1 LRKGEEVKRRWLIF
15 HCDHDDCWIVSRL
28 DEGSDICLG
37 VAECPDKR
45 TAEAVA
51 EAMRLRDSELRE
63 LRELVGDGDPL
74 PDPPEPGSPGR
85 GTPRGNRRHDRE
97 ATPRREAGP
106 EGGGPTGEEACS
118 RAS

>member
-1 LRKGEEVKRRWLIF
+1 MRKGEEVKRRWLIF

-37 VAECPDKR
+37 VAECPDNR

-63 LRELVGDGDPL
+63 LRELVGDDDPL
-74 PDPPEPGSPGR
+74 PDPPEPGSPETTEGWR
-85 GTPRGNRRHDRE
+85 M
-97 ATPRREAGP
+97 A
-106 EGGGPTGEEACS
+106 EGGADSSIC
-118 RAS
+118 